1 MNKKNLLF
9 VLLMVASWA
18 FYFVLCKIC
27 ITMSGSP
34 FVAGLF
40 LRIITFAF
48 LNIYW
53 RGMRGKRK
61 IRIRK
66 KSLFF
71 IILIGSVVFLFDALV
86 NIGFEYVSVSIGT
99 VLLKTEIL
107 FVLLISLVFLKIKI
121 NKWNYLFIVMM
132 LFGVVLCMDMQSL
145 DMQFN
150 GYIFLFIV
158 SAVLNA
164 GCAFA
169 IKNIQEKLAI
179 SSFAVAYINNI
190 VSLVLYAVCTSFLGR
205 RQIACLFTEVNRI
218 WFVIGIF
225 LLCSI
230 CQTCLM
236 ITYYRNLEV
245 LPVWVVKASLLF
257 VPALSMIIE
266 IFFLKTTINLSSLLG
281 FLLVTLGGLGIT
293 INSKNA

>member
-1 MNKKNLLF
+1 MSKKNILF
-9 VLLMVASWA
+9 VILMVVSWA
-18 FYFVLCKIC
+18 FYFVFCKMC

-40 LRIITFAF
+40 LRILTFVF
-48 LNIYW
+48 LNIYGGST
-53 RGMRGKRK
+53 RGK

-66 KSLFF
+66 EPLFF
-71 IILIGSVVFLFDALV
+71 IILIGTVVFLFDAFV
-86 NIGFEYVSVSIGT
+86 NIGFQYVSVSVGT

-121 NKWNYLFIVMM
+121 DKWNYLFIALM
-132 LFGVVLCMDMQSL
+132 LFGVVLCVNMQSL
-145 DMQFN
+145 DLQFN
-150 GYIFLFIV
+150 GYSFLFIV
-158 SAVLNA
+158 SAALNA

-169 IKNIQEKLAI
+169 IKNIQEKFTI
-179 SSFAVAYINNI
+179 NSFAVAYVNNI
-190 VSLVLYAVCTSFLGR
+190 VSFVLYAICTSFLGR
-205 RQIACLFTEVNRI
+205 RQIACLFTEMNSI
-218 WFVIGIF
+218 WFVIATF

-245 LPVWVVKASLLF
+245 LPVWVVKTSLLF

-266 IFFLKTTINLSSLLG
+266 ILFLKTTINLSAFLG
-281 FLLVTLGGLGIT
+281 FLLVLLGGLGIT
-293 INSKNA
+293 INSKNT

>member
-1 MNKKNLLF
+1 MSKKNLLF
-9 VLLMVASWA
+9 VILMVVSWA
-18 FYFVLCKIC
+18 FYFVLCKMC

-40 LRIITFAF
+40 LRIITFVF

-53 RGMRGKRK
+53 RSMRGK

-66 KSLFF
+66 EPMFF

-86 NIGFEYVSVSIGT
+86 NIGFQYVSVSIGT

-107 FVLLISLVFLKIKI
+107 FVLLISFVFFKIKI
-121 NKWNYLFIVMM
+121 DKWNYLFIALMV
-132 LFGVVLCMDMQSL
+132 FGVVLCVDMQSL
-145 DMQFN
+145 DLQFN
-150 GYIFLFIV
+150 GYSFLFIV

-169 IKNIQEKLAI
+169 IKNIQEKFAI
-179 SSFAVAYINNI
+179 NSFAVAYINNI
-190 VSLVLYAVCTSFLGR
+190 VSFVLYAVCTFFLGR
-205 RQIACLFTEVNRI
+205 RQITCLFTEMNRI
-218 WFVIGIF
+218 WFVIGTF

-245 LPVWVVKASLLF
+245 LPVWVVKTSLLF
-257 VPALSMIIE
+257 VPALSMIID
-266 IFFLKTTINLSSLLG
+266 IFFLKTTINLSALLG
-281 FLLVTLGGLGIT
+281 FLLVLLGGLGIT
-293 INSKNA
+293 INSKNT